1 MRVMV
6 TGAAGFVGSHLL
18 PALRRAGHEPLP
30 TDSRADPTADIAAL
44 DIRDADAVD
53 AAIQRLRP
61 GACIHLAG
69 IAFVPDAARDP
80 LALDDINVAGTL
92 QVAQALLRH
101 VPRARMLFVSSAQVY
116 GMRNRPGARRET
128 DVLEPA
134 SPYADSKARAEA
146 ALLELAKR
154 QDLDVVIARPGNHTG
169 PGQAPKFVA
178 PAFARTLRDFSD
190 GRLPSIAVGN
200 LDSERDFS
208 DVRDVVAAYVLLL
221 EKGARGGIYNISAG
235 VHVRIGELLTSLAR
249 IAGVSPV
256 THVEP
261 TRFRPTDAMPM
272 LDTAQIRALGWR
284 PAYPLERTLADLWR
298 ETETGASGKSV

>member
-1 MRVMV
+1 
-6 TGAAGFVGSHLL
+6 
-18 PALRRAGHEPLP
+18 
-30 TDSRADPTADIAAL
+30 
-44 DIRDADAVD
+44 
-53 AAIQRLRP
+53 
-61 GACIHLAG
+61 
-69 IAFVPDAARDP
+69 
-80 LALDDINVAGTL
+80 
-92 QVAQALLRH
+92 
-101 VPRARMLFVSSAQVY
+101 MLFVSSAQVY
-116 GMRNRPGARRET
+116 GPRNQPGARRET
-128 DVLEPA
+128 DDIEPA

-169 PGQAPKFVA
+169 PWQAPMFVA
-178 PAFARTLRDFSD
+178 PAFAHALLDFRD

-235 VHVRIGELLTSLAR
+235 EHVRIGDLLTALAR

-261 TRFRPTDAMPM
+261 ARFRPTDAVPV
-272 LDTAQIRALGWR
+272 LDTTRIRALGWR
-284 PAYPLERTLADLWR
+284 PAFPLERTLADLWSAINVPR
-298 ETETGASGKSV
+298 

>member
-1 MRVMV
+1 MADF
-6 TGAAGFVGSHLL
+6 TGYRAFSYRKLHDFCLAVFLKHGFTREESAQITEVLLAADLAGIESH
-18 PALRRAGHEPLP
+18 G
-30 TDSRADPTADIAAL
+30 
-44 DIRDADAVD
+44 
-53 AAIQRLRP
+53 IQRLVRYSQEIGWGLVKA
-61 GACIHLAG
+61 GATPEVVFQTPLSAVIDAHDCMGQLVSVTAMNLAVTKAKAHGIGLVTVRDSNHFGIAGYYTHLA
-69 IAFVPDAARDP
+69 A
-80 LALDDINVAGTL
+80 
-92 QVAQALLRH
+92 
-101 VPRARMLFVSSAQVY
+101 
-116 GMRNRPGARRET
+116 
-128 DVLEPA
+128 
-134 SPYADSKARAEA
+134 
-146 ALLELAKR
+146 R

-169 PGQAPKFVA
+169 PGQSPKFVA
-178 PAFARTLRDFSD
+178 PAFAHALRDFRD

-235 VHVRIGELLTSLAR
+235 EHVRIGDLLTALAR

-261 TRFRPTDAMPM
+261 ARFRPTDAVPV

>member
-1 MRVMV
+1 MRVLV
-6 TGAAGFVGSHLL
+6 TGAAGFVGRHLL
-18 PALRRAGHEPLP
+18 SALRTAGHEPLP
-30 TDSRADPTADIAAL
+30 TDCQADPAAGIAAL
-44 DIRDADAVD
+44 DIGDAGTVD
-53 AAIQRLRP
+53 AAIQRLQP
-61 GACIHLAG
+61 DACIHLAG

-80 LALDDINVAGTL
+80 LALDAINVAGTL

-116 GMRNRPGARRET
+116 GTRNRPGARRET
-128 DVLEPA
+128 DIPEPA
-134 SPYADSKARAEA
+134 SPYAGSKARAEA
-146 ALLELAKR
+146 ALLELAAR

-169 PGQAPKFVA
+169 PGQSPKFVA
-178 PAFARTLRDFSD
+178 PAFAHALRDFRD

-235 VHVRIGELLTSLAR
+235 EHVRIGDLLAALAR

-261 TRFRPTDAMPM
+261 ARFRPTDAVPV
-272 LDTAQIRALGWR
+272 LDTARIRALGWR
-284 PAYPLERTLADLWR
+284 PAFPLERTLADLWSAINVQR
-298 ETETGASGKSV
+298 